1 MTLHCRELDLKA
13 MLADPIVK
21 AVMEADGIDPRE
33 LEAGLPQ
40 IAARL
45 RATWNTPKPGLAAAS
60 DEECGQLLIDLNQR
74 TTGLVSATIEGKGAR
89 RGAHV
94 ASSQEL

>member
-21 AVMEADGIDPRE
+21 AVMEANGIGPRE

-45 RATWNTPKPGLAAAS
+45 RATWNTPKPGLASAS
-60 DEECGQLLIDLNQR
+60 GEAVMKNAVNCLLI
-74 TTGLVSATIEGKGAR
+74 
-89 RGAHV
+89 
-94 ASSQEL
+94 

>member
-1 MTLHCRELDLKA
+1 MTLRCRELDLKA

-33 LEAGLPQ
+33 LEAELQQ

-45 RATWNTPKPGLAAAS
+45 RARWNTPKPGLASAS
-60 DEECGQLLIDLNQR
+60 GDAVMKNAVNWILI
-74 TTGLVSATIEGKGAR
+74 
-89 RGAHV
+89 
-94 ASSQEL
+94 

>member
-1 MTLHCRELDLKA
+1 MTLRCRELDLKA

-33 LEAGLPQ
+33 LEAELPE

-45 RATWNTPKPGLAAAS
+45 RATWNTPKPGLASAS
-60 DEECGQLLIDLNQR
+60 GDAVMKNAVNWILI
-74 TTGLVSATIEGKGAR
+74 
-89 RGAHV
+89 
-94 ASSQEL
+94 

>member
-21 AVMEADGIDPRE
+21 AVLEADGIDPRE

-45 RATWNTPKPGLAAAS
+45 RATWNTPKPGLASAS
-60 DEECGQLLIDLNQR
+60 GEAVMNHRPRFGYD
-74 TTGLVSATIEGKGAR
+74 
-89 RGAHV
+89 
-94 ASSQEL
+94 

>member
-45 RATWNTPKPGLAAAS
+45 RATWNTPKPGLASARRGG

-74 TTGLVSATIEGKGAR
+74 TTGLVSVTINQGKGAR
-89 RGAHV
+89 
-94 ASSQEL
+94 

>member
-1 MTLHCRELDLKA
+1 MTLRCRELDLKA

-33 LEAGLPQ
+33 LEAELQQ

-45 RATWNTPKPGLAAAS
+45 RATWNTPKPVWRQQA
-60 DEECGQLLIDLNQR
+60 EMQ
-74 TTGLVSATIEGKGAR
+74 
-89 RGAHV
+89 
-94 ASSQEL
+94 